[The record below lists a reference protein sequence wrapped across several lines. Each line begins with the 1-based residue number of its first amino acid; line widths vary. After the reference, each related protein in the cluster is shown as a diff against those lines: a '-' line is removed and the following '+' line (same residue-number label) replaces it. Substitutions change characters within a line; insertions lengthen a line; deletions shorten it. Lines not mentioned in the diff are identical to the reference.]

1 MSKSEALIRVVVAY
15 IVALLSAI
23 IMVSFLDLGPLLMA
37 IMMDV
42 IGTLVIFGFGRY
54 YSNSS
59 FYDPY
64 WSVVPPAMALFWM
77 SVGSSGEVVLRELA
91 VLGVIFYWATRLT
104 LNWAYFWEGMNH
116 EDWRYEMLRSRAPKI
131 AVLTDLV
138 AIHLIPTTIV
148 FMGMLPVFAVFI
160 MGSSPF
166 SWIDILAV
174 LVGVGAVSLQMISDF
189 QLRAIA
195 ANKDSNES
203 LAKGLWAWSRHPN
216 YFGEL
221 GFWLSLFLF
230 GISAHPSGW
239 IWQILGVI
247 GMTLMFLFASI
258 PMMEKRS
265 LERREGYQDVIDNV
279 SMLIP
284 LPPKRNS

>member
-1 MSKSEALIRVVVAY
+1 MNKAEALIRVVVAY
-15 IVALLSAI
+15 VVSLLSAI
-23 IMVSFLDLGPLLMA
+23 TLASFLDLGPLLMA
-37 IMMDV
+37 IVMDV
-42 IGTLVIFGFGRY
+42 VGTLVIFIFGRY
-54 YSNSS
+54 YGNSS

-77 SVGSSGEVVLRELA
+77 TAGGADGVTLRELA

-104 LNWAYFWEGMNH
+104 LNWAYFWEGMHH
-116 EDWRYEMLRSRAPKI
+116 EDWRYEMLRNKAPKFAI
-131 AVLTDLV
+131 VTDLF

-148 FMGMLPVFAVFI
+148 FMGMLPVFAVFVL
-160 MGSSPF
+160 GSASF
-166 SWIDILAV
+166 SWLDILAIV
-174 LVGVGAVSLQMISDF
+174 VGLGAVSMQMISDF

-195 ANKDSNES
+195 AKKDSNES
-203 LAKGLWAWSRHPN
+203 LARGLWAWSRHPN

-221 GFWLSLFLF
+221 GFWLSLLLF

-247 GMTLMFLFASI
+247 AMTWMFLFASI

-265 LERREGYQDVIDNV
+265 LERREGYQDVIDSV

-284 LPPKRNS
+284 LPPKRKL

>member
-37 IMMDV
+37 IVMDV
-42 IGTLVIFGFGRY
+42 IGTLVIFGFGRHY
-54 YSNSS
+54 GNSS

-116 EDWRYEMLRSRAPKI
+116 EDWRYEMLRNRAPKI

-174 LVGVGAVSLQMISDF
+174 LVGVAAVSLQMISDF

-195 ANKDSNES
+195 ANKESNES

>member
-23 IMVSFLDLGPLLMA
+23 IMVSFLDFGPLLMA
-37 IMMDV
+37 IVMDV

-116 EDWRYEMLRSRAPKI
+116 EDWRYEMLRNRAPKV

-160 MGSSPF
+160 MGSSAF

-203 LAKGLWAWSRHPN
+203 LANGLWAWSRHPN

>member
-1 MSKSEALIRVVVAY
+1 MSKAEALIRVIVAY
-15 IVALLSAI
+15 VVALLSAI
-23 IMVSFLDLGPLLMA
+23 MLTSFLDLGPLLMA
-37 IMMDV
+37 IVMDV
-42 IGTLVIFGFGRY
+42 AGTLVIFIFGRY
-54 YSNSS
+54 YGNSS

-77 SVGSSGEVVLRELA
+77 SVGSSEEVVLRELA

-116 EDWRYEMLRSRAPKI
+116 EDWRYEMLRNKAPKVAI
-131 AVLTDLV
+131 LTDLI
-138 AIHLIPTTIV
+138 AIHMIPTAIV

-160 MGSSPF
+160 MDSAPF
-166 SWIDILAV
+166 SWIDILA
-174 LVGVGAVSLQMISDF
+174 LIVGVGAVSLQMISDF

-195 ANKDSNES
+195 ADKESNAS

-216 YFGEL
+216 YLGEI
-221 GFWLSLFLF
+221 GFWLSLLLF

-247 GMTLMFLFASI
+247 GMTWMFLFASI

-265 LERREGYQDVIDNV
+265 LERREGYQEIIDSV

-284 LPPKRNS
+284 LPPKRKP

>member
-1 MSKSEALIRVVVAY
+1 VSKAEALIRVVVAY
-15 IVALLSAI
+15 VVALLSAI
-23 IMVSFLDLGPLLMA
+23 ILVSFLDSGPLLMA
-37 IMMDV
+37 IVMDV
-42 IGTLVIFGFGRY
+42 IGTLVIFAFGRY
-54 YSNSS
+54 YGNSS

-77 SVGSSGEVVLRELA
+77 SVSNSEGVLLRELA

-104 LNWAYFWEGMNH
+104 LNWAYFWAGMNH
-116 EDWRYEMLRSRAPKI
+116 EDWRYEMLRNRAPKVAI
-131 AVLTDLV
+131 LTDLL

-148 FMGMLPVFAVFI
+148 FMGMLPVFAVFV
-160 MGSSPF
+160 MGSAPF

-174 LVGVGAVSLQMISDF
+174 LVGVGAVTLQMISDF
-189 QLRAIA
+189 QLRTIA

-221 GFWLSLFLF
+221 GFWLSLLLF

-265 LERREGYQDVIDNV
+265 LKRRDGYQEVIDNV

-284 LPPKRNS
+284 LPPKRNL